1 MITLELIGIG
11 TGNPDHLTGQ
21 AIAALNK
28 ADLVMIP
35 SKAPKRPIWRICVT
49 HCVVSF

>member
-35 SKAPKRPIWRICVT
+35 SKGAQKADLADLRYA
-49 HCVVSF
+49 